1 VVNSAALI
9 ALLVIPKTIIFF
21 RKADGQILIQN
32 KHAGTAAEEKSAGG
46 ERRPLE
52 TAINAKSRSYII
64 VASLLALFL
73 GALDA
78 MVMSAAMP
86 TIVSELGGL
95 YLYSWVYSAYL
106 LARAVA
112 LPVFGKLADIF
123 RSRRLFIIAICI
135 FLLGSVLAGLAQS
148 MTQLI
153 LSRVLQGIGA
163 GGNFALVY
171 IVLADV
177 SSPED
182 RGKTLSLGSFI
193 WGLASVL
200 GPTFGG
206 FVVTYFSWRW
216 IFFVNVPLGV
226 FSLLG
231 IAVYLV
237 EVRDKKKEAAIDYWG
252 ALTLSTTILGLL
264 TVFLL
269 AGRSYD
275 WISPQIIGLSMIT
288 TAAGTAFFY
297 AEKRAREPI
306 LSLDFFGSR
315 GFSIGNGSAFL
326 ASFAIFSLFAYSPL
340 FIQGALGK
348 TPLQMSVAMLSLSLG
363 WSVGALAC
371 GQIVNRF
378 GQKASTVFGSLC
390 LAVGGGIMITF
401 STGTSLAA
409 CSIVL
414 GFAGIGM
421 GFVSMATL
429 LVVQDSLD
437 ISDLGVA
444 TASHQFS
451 RTLGGTIGVGISGS
465 FVTMALSNATE
476 SMMSTGLNNLPPS
489 LSVQIKQSIE
499 NIFRPEVQALLTPEI
514 QKTMQEAMAR
524 GVSRVFWITFFASLL
539 CLILSVLIPVK
550 TVPRP
555 KVGS

>member
-1 VVNSAALI
+1 M
-9 ALLVIPKTIIFF
+9 
-21 RKADGQILIQN
+21 
-32 KHAGTAAEEKSAGG
+32 AEEKSAGG
-46 ERRPLE
+46 ERLSLE

-95 YLYSWVYSAYL
+95 HLYSWVYSAYL

-123 RSRRLFIIAICI
+123 RSRRLFIISICI
-135 FLLGSVLAGLAQS
+135 FLLGSVLAGLAHS
-148 MTQLI
+148 MMQLI

-216 IFFVNVPLGV
+216 IFFVNLPLGM

-237 EVRDKKKEAAIDYWG
+237 EVRDKKKEADIDYWG
-252 ALTLSTTILGLL
+252 ALTLSTAILGLL

-288 TAAGTAFFY
+288 TAAGAAFFY
-297 AEKRAREPI
+297 AEKRAPEPI
-306 LSLDFFGSR
+306 LSLEFFGSR

-326 ASFAIFSLFAYSPL
+326 ASFTIFSLFAYSPL

-437 ISDLGVA
+437 KSDLGVA

-451 RTLGGTIGVGISGS
+451 RTLGGAIGVGISGS
-465 FVTMALSNATE
+465 FVTMALSNAVQ
-476 SMMSTGLNNLPPS
+476 SLMNSGLNTLPPS
-489 LSVQIKQSIE
+489 LNAQIKQSIE
-499 NIFRPEVQALLTPEI
+499 NIFRPEIQALLTPEI
-514 QKTMQEAMAR
+514 QKNMQEAMAR

-555 KVGS
+555 KVGG

>member
-1 VVNSAALI
+1 MMQLI
-9 ALLVIPKTIIFF
+9 
-21 RKADGQILIQN
+21 
-32 KHAGTAAEEKSAGG
+32 
-46 ERRPLE
+46 
-52 TAINAKSRSYII
+52 
-64 VASLLALFL
+64 
-73 GALDA
+73 
-78 MVMSAAMP
+78 
-86 TIVSELGGL
+86 
-95 YLYSWVYSAYL
+95 
-106 LARAVA
+106 LARA
-112 LPVFGKLADIF
+112 
-123 RSRRLFIIAICI
+123 
-135 FLLGSVLAGLAQS
+135 
-148 MTQLI
+148 
-153 LSRVLQGIGA
+153 LQGIGA

-171 IVLADV
+171 IVLSDV
-177 SSPED
+177 SSHAN

-231 IAVYLV
+231 IAFYLV
-237 EVRDKKKEAAIDYWG
+237 EVREKKKEAAIDYWG
-252 ALTLSTTILGLL
+252 ALTLSTAILGLL

-288 TAAGTAFFY
+288 IAAGIAFFY

-306 LSLDFFGSR
+306 LSLDFFGNR
-315 GFSIGNGSAFL
+315 GFSVGNGSAFL
-326 ASFAIFSLFAYSPL
+326 ASFTIFSLFAYSPL

-378 GQKASTVFGSLC
+378 GQRLSTIFGSLC
-390 LAVGGGIMITF
+390 LAVGGGIMVTF
-401 STGTSLAA
+401 SAGTSLAA
-409 CSIVL
+409 CSVVL
-414 GFAGIGM
+414 GFVGMGM

-437 ISDLGVA
+437 KSDLGVA

-465 FVTMALSNATE
+465 FVTMALSNVME
-476 SMMSTGLNNLPPS
+476 SLLNSRLNNLPPS
-489 LSVQIKQSIE
+489 LNVEIKQSIE
-499 NIFRPEVQALLTPEI
+499 NIFRPEVQALLAPDI
-514 QKTMQEAMAR
+514 QKTMQEAVAQ
-524 GVSRVFWITFFASLL
+524 GVSMVFWITFFASLL
-539 CLILSVLIPVK
+539 CLTLSVLIPVR

-555 KVGS
+555 KVSG

>member
-1 VVNSAALI
+1 MDDKSQTEISETNQPEA
-9 ALLVIPKTIIFF
+9 VISPRSRNYVII
-21 RKADGQILIQN
+21 
-32 KHAGTAAEEKSAGG
+32 
-46 ERRPLE
+46 
-52 TAINAKSRSYII
+52 
-64 VASLLALFL
+64 ASLLALFL

-78 MVMSAAMP
+78 LVMSAAMP
-86 TIVSELGGL
+86 TIVADLGGL
-95 YLYSWVYSAYL
+95 HLYSWVYSAYL

-112 LPVFGKLADIF
+112 LPVFGKLADIY
-123 RSRRLFIIAICI
+123 RSRRLYIISICI

-148 MTQLI
+148 MMQLI

-177 SSPED
+177 SSPEN

-216 IFFVNVPLGV
+216 IFFVNVPLGA

-231 IAVYLV
+231 IALYLV
-237 EVRDKKKEAAIDYWG
+237 EVREKKKAAAIDYWG
-252 ALTLSTTILGLL
+252 AFTLSTAILGML

-288 TAAGTAFFY
+288 IAAGITFYY

-306 LSLDFFGSR
+306 LSLGFFAIK

-326 ASFAIFSLFAYSPL
+326 ASFTIFSLFAYSPL

-363 WSVGALAC
+363 WSLGALAC

-378 GQKASTVFGSLC
+378 GQKPSTVFGSLC
-390 LAVGGGIMITF
+390 LTLGGGILITF
-401 STGTSLAA
+401 STATSLTA
-409 CSIVL
+409 CSVVL
-414 GFAGIGM
+414 GFIGIGM

-465 FVTMALSNATE
+465 FVTMTLSNVME
-476 SMMSTGLNNLPPS
+476 SLMGTGLNNLPPS
-489 LSVQIKQSIE
+489 LNIQIKQSIE
-499 NIFRPEVQALLTPEI
+499 NIFRPEVQALLAPDI
-514 QKTMQEAMAR
+514 QKTMQAAVAR
-524 GVSRVFWITFFASLL
+524 GVSMVFWITFVASLL
-539 CLILSVLIPVK
+539 CLILSVLIPARSF
-550 TVPRP
+550 PRP
-555 KVGS
+555 KADS

>member
-1 VVNSAALI
+1 
-9 ALLVIPKTIIFF
+9 
-21 RKADGQILIQN
+21 LIQN
-32 KHAGTAAEEKSAGG
+32 KHAGAAAESKSAGD
-46 ERRPLE
+46 ERLSSE
-52 TAINAKSRSYII
+52 IAIDAKSRLYII
-64 VASLLALFL
+64 IATLLVLFL

-78 MVMSAAMP
+78 LVMSAAMP

-95 YLYSWVYSAYL
+95 HLYSWVYSAYL
-106 LARAVA
+106 LARAVS

-123 RSRRLFIIAICI
+123 RSRRLFIISICI
-135 FLLGSVLAGLAQS
+135 FLLGSILAGLAQS
-148 MTQLI
+148 MIQLI
-153 LSRVLQGIGA
+153 LSRMLQGIGA

-177 SSPED
+177 SSPEK

-216 IFFVNVPLGV
+216 IFFINVPLGV
-226 FSLLG
+226 VSLMG

-237 EVRDKKKEAAIDYWG
+237 EVRDKNKEAAIDYWG

-275 WISPQIIGLSMIT
+275 WISIQIIGLSIIT
-288 TAAGTAFFY
+288 IAAGIAFFY

-306 LSLDFFGSR
+306 LSLDFFGIR

-326 ASFAIFSLFAYSPL
+326 ASFTIFSLFAYSPL

-378 GQKASTVFGSLC
+378 GQKPSTVFGSLC
-390 LAVGGGIMITF
+390 LALGGGIMITF
-401 STGTSLAA
+401 STGTSLAT

-414 GFAGIGM
+414 GFAGVGM

-437 ISDLGVA
+437 KSDLGVA
-444 TASHQFS
+444 TSSHQFF

-465 FVTMALSNATE
+465 FVTMTLSNVMETL
-476 SMMSTGLNNLPPS
+476 MNTGLNNLPPS
-489 LSVQIKQSIE
+489 LNVQIKQSIE
-499 NIFRPEVQALLTPEI
+499 NIFRPEVQALLTPQI
-514 QKTMQEAMAR
+514 QKTMQEAVAR
-524 GVSRVFWITFFASLL
+524 GVSMVFWITFFTSLL
-539 CLILSVLIPVK
+539 CLILSVLIPVR

-555 KVGS
+555 KMGG

>member
-1 VVNSAALI
+1 M
-9 ALLVIPKTIIFF
+9 
-21 RKADGQILIQN
+21 IQN
-32 KHAGTAAEEKSAGG
+32 KHAGAAAEKKLTDGDQPSPEIAIDAK
-46 ERRPLE
+46 RRF
-52 TAINAKSRSYII
+52 YII
-64 VASLLALFL
+64 IASLLTLFL

-78 MVMSAAMP
+78 LVMSAAMP

-95 YLYSWVYSAYL
+95 HLYSWVYSAYL
-106 LARAVA
+106 LARAVS

-123 RSRRLFIIAICI
+123 RSRRLFIISICI
-135 FLLGSVLAGLAQS
+135 FLLGSILAGLAQS
-148 MTQLI
+148 MMQLI

-177 SSPED
+177 SSPEK

-200 GPTFGG
+200 GPTIGG

-216 IFFVNVPLGV
+216 IFFINVPLGV
-226 FSLLG
+226 VSLMG

-237 EVRDKKKEAAIDYWG
+237 EVRDKNKEAAIDYWG

-275 WISPQIIGLSMIT
+275 WISIQIIGLSIIT
-288 TAAGTAFFY
+288 IAAGIAFYY

-306 LSLDFFGSR
+306 LSLDFFGIR

-326 ASFAIFSLFAYSPL
+326 ASFTIFSLFAYSPL

-378 GQKASTVFGSLC
+378 GQKPSTVFGSLC
-390 LAVGGGIMITF
+390 LALGGGIMITF
-401 STGTSLAA
+401 STGTSLAT

-414 GFAGIGM
+414 GFAGVGM

-437 ISDLGVA
+437 KSDLGVA
-444 TASHQFS
+444 TSSHQFF

-465 FVTMALSNATE
+465 FVTMTLSNVMETL
-476 SMMSTGLNNLPPS
+476 MNTGLNNLPPS
-489 LSVQIKQSIE
+489 LNVQIKQSIE
-499 NIFRPEVQALLTPEI
+499 NIFRPEVQALLTPQI
-514 QKTMQEAMAR
+514 QKTMQEAVAR
-524 GVSRVFWITFFASLL
+524 GVSMVFWITFFTSLL
-539 CLILSVLIPVK
+539 CLILSVLIPVR

-555 KVGS
+555 KVGG

>member
-1 VVNSAALI
+1 MQ
-9 ALLVIPKTIIFF
+9 PE
-21 RKADGQILIQN
+21 G
-32 KHAGTAAEEKSAGG
+32 
-46 ERRPLE
+46 
-52 TAINAKSRSYII
+52 AISPKSRNYII
-64 VASLLALFL
+64 IASLLALFL

-78 MVMSAAMP
+78 LVMSAAMP
-86 TIVSELGGL
+86 TIVADLSGL
-95 YLYSWVYSAYL
+95 HLYSWVYSAYL
-106 LARAVA
+106 LARAVS

-123 RSRRLFIIAICI
+123 KSRLLYIVSISI
-135 FLLGSVLAGLAQS
+135 FLLGSLLAGLAQS
-148 MTQLI
+148 MMQLI
-153 LSRVLQGIGA
+153 FARVLQGIGA

-177 SSPED
+177 STPEN

-216 IFFVNVPLGV
+216 IFLINVPLGG
-226 FSLLG
+226 FSLLA
-231 IAVYLV
+231 IALYLV
-237 EVRDKKKEAAIDYWG
+237 EVRDKKKEVAIDYWG

-275 WISPQIIGLSMIT
+275 WISSQIIGLSVIT
-288 TAAGTAFFY
+288 IAGGIAFFY
-297 AEKRAREPI
+297 VEKRAREPI

-326 ASFAIFSLFAYSPL
+326 ASFTIFSLFAYSPL

-363 WSVGALAC
+363 WSVGALVC

-401 STGTSLAA
+401 SIGTSLAA

-414 GFAGIGM
+414 GFVGVGM

-437 ISDLGVA
+437 KSDLGVA
-444 TASHQFS
+444 TASHQFF

-465 FVTMALSNATE
+465 FVTMALSNAME
-476 SMMSTGLNNLPPS
+476 SLLSAGLNNLPQS
-489 LSVQIKQSIE
+489 LNLQMKQNIE
-499 NIFRPEVQALLTPEI
+499 NIFRPEVQALLTPDI
-514 QKTMQEAMAR
+514 QKTMQAAVAR
-524 GVSRVFWITFFASLL
+524 GVSMVFWITFFASLL
-539 CLILSVLIPVK
+539 CLILSVLIPPPP
-550 TVPRP
+550 PRP
-555 KVGS
+555 QTSENIC

>member
-1 VVNSAALI
+1 
-9 ALLVIPKTIIFF
+9 
-21 RKADGQILIQN
+21 LIQN
-32 KHAGTAAEEKSAGG
+32 KHAGAAAEKKSAGG
-46 ERRPLE
+46 ERLSLE
-52 TAINAKSRSYII
+52 TAIDAKRRFYII
-64 VASLLALFL
+64 IASLLALFL

-86 TIVSELGGL
+86 TIVADLGGL
-95 YLYSWVYSAYL
+95 HLYSWVYSAYL
-106 LARAVA
+106 LARAVS

-123 RSRRLFIIAICI
+123 RSRRLYIISISI

-148 MTQLI
+148 MLQLI
-153 LSRVLQGIGA
+153 LARALQGIGA

-177 SSPED
+177 SSPEK

-200 GPTFGG
+200 GPPFGG

-237 EVRDKKKEAAIDYWG
+237 EVREKKKEAAIDYWG

-269 AGRSYD
+269 GGRSYD
-275 WISPQIIGLSMIT
+275 WISPQIMGLSMIT
-288 TAAGTAFFY
+288 IAAGIAFFY

-315 GFSIGNGSAFL
+315 SFSIGNGSAFL
-326 ASFAIFSLFAYSPL
+326 ASFTIFSLFAYSPL

-371 GQIVNRF
+371 GQLVNRV
-378 GQKASTVFGSLC
+378 GQKPLTVFGSLC

-414 GFAGIGM
+414 GFAGVGM
-421 GFVSMATL
+421 GFVAMATL

-437 ISDLGVA
+437 QSDLGVA
-444 TASHQFS
+444 TASHQFF

-465 FVTMALSNATE
+465 IVTMTFSNAMDSLLTN
-476 SMMSTGLNNLPPS
+476 GLNNLPPD
-489 LSVQIKQSIE
+489 LNVQIKQSID
-499 NIFRPEVQALLTPEI
+499 NIFRPEVQGLLTPEI
-514 QKTMQEAMAR
+514 QKTIQEAVAR
-524 GVSRVFWITFFASLL
+524 GVSRVFWIAFFVSVL
-539 CLILSVLIPVK
+539 CLILSVLIPVR

-555 KVGS
+555 KVSG

>member
-1 VVNSAALI
+1 MQPES
-9 ALLVIPKTIIFF
+9 VISLRSRNFII
-21 RKADGQILIQN
+21 I
-32 KHAGTAAEEKSAGG
+32 
-46 ERRPLE
+46 
-52 TAINAKSRSYII
+52 
-64 VASLLALFL
+64 ASLLALFL

-78 MVMSAAMP
+78 LVMSAAMP
-86 TIVSELGGL
+86 TIVADLGGL
-95 YLYSWVYSAYL
+95 HLYSWVYSAYF

-123 RSRRLFIIAICI
+123 RSRRLYIISICI
-135 FLLGSVLAGLAQS
+135 FLLGSIFAGLAQN
-148 MTQLI
+148 MLQLI

-206 FVVTYFSWRW
+206 FIVTYFSWRW
-216 IFFVNVPLGV
+216 IFFVNVPLGAV
-226 FSLLG
+226 SLLG
-231 IAVYLV
+231 IALYLV
-237 EVRDKKKEAAIDYWG
+237 EVREKKKEAAIDYWG
-252 ALTLSTTILGLL
+252 AVTLSTAILGLL

-275 WISPQIIGLSMIT
+275 WISPQIIGLSIIT
-288 TAAGTAFFY
+288 IAAGIAFYY
-297 AEKRAREPI
+297 AERSAPEPI

-315 GFSIGNGSAFL
+315 GFSIGNSSAFL
-326 ASFAIFSLFAYSPL
+326 ASFTIFSLFAYSPL

-363 WSVGALAC
+363 WSVGALVC
-371 GQIVNRF
+371 GQLVNRF
-378 GQKASTVFGSLC
+378 GQKPSTVFGSLC

-401 STGTSLAA
+401 STATSLTA

-414 GFAGIGM
+414 GLAGVGM

-444 TASHQFS
+444 TSSHQFA
-451 RTLGGTIGVGISGS
+451 RTLGGTIGVGLSGS
-465 FVTMALSNATE
+465 FVTATLSNVLE
-476 SMMSTGLNNLPPS
+476 SLMKTGLDNLPLS
-489 LSVQIKQSIE
+489 LNSEIKHSIE
-499 NIFRPEVQALLTPEI
+499 NIFRPEIQALLAPEI
-514 QKTMQEAMAR
+514 QKTMQEAVAR
-524 GVSRVFWITFFASLL
+524 GVSMVFWISFFASLL
-539 CLILSVLIPVK
+539 CLILSVLIPVRS
-550 TVPRP
+550 VPRS
-555 KVGS
+555 KGNS

>member
-1 VVNSAALI
+1 MTVEIGMPMQVIAAI
-9 ALLVIPKTIIFF
+9 SP
-21 RKADGQILIQN
+21 
-32 KHAGTAAEEKSAGG
+32 
-46 ERRPLE
+46 
-52 TAINAKSRSYII
+52 KSRNYII
-64 VASLLALFL
+64 VATLLALFL

-78 MVMSAAMP
+78 LVMAAAMP
-86 TIVSELGGL
+86 TIVADLGGL
-95 YLYSWVYSAYL
+95 HLYSWVYSAYL
-106 LARAVA
+106 LARAVS

-123 RSRRLFIIAICI
+123 RSRRLYIISISI
-135 FLLGSVLAGLAQS
+135 FLLGSILAGLAQN
-148 MTQLI
+148 MMQLI
-153 LSRVLQGIGA
+153 FSRVLQGIGA

-171 IVLADV
+171 VVLTDV
-177 SSPED
+177 SKPEN

-216 IFFVNVPLGV
+216 IFFINVPLGV

-237 EVRDKKKEAAIDYWG
+237 EVRAKKKEVAIDYWG
-252 ALTLSTTILGLL
+252 TLTLSTTVLGLL

-275 WISPQIIGLSMIT
+275 WISAQIIGLSMVTI
-288 TAAGTAFFY
+288 AAGLSFCW

-306 LSLDFFGSR
+306 LSLNFFKSR
-315 GFSIGNGSAFL
+315 SFSIGNGSAFL
-326 ASFAIFSLFAYSPL
+326 ASFTIFSLFAYSPL

-371 GQIVNRF
+371 GQVVNRF
-378 GQKASTVFGSLC
+378 GQKSSTVFGSLC

-401 STGTSLAA
+401 STGTSLTA

-414 GFAGIGM
+414 GFVGVGM

-437 ISDLGVA
+437 KSDLGVA
-444 TASHQFS
+444 TSSHQFF

-465 FVTMALSNATE
+465 FVTMTLSNVLE
-476 SMMSTGLNNLPPS
+476 SLLNTDLNNLPPS
-489 LSVQIKQSIE
+489 LNVQLKQSIE
-499 NIFRPEVQALLTPEI
+499 NIFRPEIQALLAPDI
-514 QKTMQEAMAR
+514 QIRLQEAVAS
-524 GVSRVFWITFFASLL
+524 GVSMVFWISFFASLL
-539 CLILSVLIPVK
+539 CLILSVLIPAR
-550 TVPRP
+550 TLPQP
-555 KVGS
+555 KVSG

>member
-1 VVNSAALI
+1 MEARA
-9 ALLVIPKTIIFF
+9 VISP
-21 RKADGQILIQN
+21 
-32 KHAGTAAEEKSAGG
+32 
-46 ERRPLE
+46 
-52 TAINAKSRSYII
+52 KSRNFII
-64 VASLLALFL
+64 VATLLALFL

-78 MVMSAAMP
+78 LVMAAAMP
-86 TIVSELGGL
+86 TIVADLGGL
-95 YLYSWVYSAYL
+95 HLYSWVYSAYL
-106 LARAVA
+106 LARAVS

-123 RSRRLFIIAICI
+123 RSRRLYIISISI
-135 FLLGSVLAGLAQS
+135 FLLGSILAGLAQN
-148 MTQLI
+148 MMQLI
-153 LSRVLQGIGA
+153 FARVLQGIGA

-171 IVLADV
+171 VVLTDV
-177 SSPED
+177 SKPEN

-216 IFFVNVPLGV
+216 IFLINVPLGV

-237 EVRDKKKEAAIDYWG
+237 EVRDKKKEVAIDYWG
-252 ALTLSTTILGLL
+252 TLTLSTTVLGLL

-288 TAAGTAFFY
+288 SAAGLAFYY

-306 LSLDFFGSR
+306 LSLNFFKSR
-315 GFSIGNGSAFL
+315 SFSIGNGSAFL
-326 ASFAIFSLFAYSPL
+326 ASFTIFSLFAYSPL

-378 GQKASTVFGSLC
+378 GQKPSTVFGSLC

-414 GFAGIGM
+414 GFVGLGM

-437 ISDLGVA
+437 KSDLGVA
-444 TASHQFS
+444 TSSHQFF

-465 FVTMALSNATE
+465 FVTMTLSNVME
-476 SMMSTGLNNLPPS
+476 SLMNTGLNNLPPS
-489 LSVQIKQSIE
+489 LNVQLKQSIE
-499 NIFRPEVQALLTPEI
+499 NIFRPEVQALLAPDI
-514 QKTMQEAMAR
+514 QIRLQEAVAR
-524 GVSRVFWITFFASLL
+524 GVSMVFWISFFASLL
-539 CLILSVLIPVK
+539 CLILSVLIPAR
-550 TVPRP
+550 TLPRP
-555 KVGS
+555 KASG

>member
-1 VVNSAALI
+1 M
-9 ALLVIPKTIIFF
+9 
-21 RKADGQILIQN
+21 
-32 KHAGTAAEEKSAGG
+32 
-46 ERRPLE
+46 
-52 TAINAKSRSYII
+52 
-64 VASLLALFL
+64 ALFL

-78 MVMSAAMP
+78 LVMSAAMP
-86 TIVSELGGL
+86 TIVADLGGL
-95 YLYSWVYSAYL
+95 HLYSWVYSAYF

-123 RSRRLFIIAICI
+123 RSRRLYIISICI
-135 FLLGSVLAGLAQS
+135 FLLGSVFAGLAQN
-148 MTQLI
+148 MMQLI
-153 LSRVLQGIGA
+153 ISRVLQGIGA

-171 IVLADV
+171 IVLADI
-177 SSPED
+177 SSPEE

-216 IFFVNVPLGV
+216 IFFVNVPLGA

-231 IAVYLV
+231 IALYLI

-252 ALTLSTTILGLL
+252 AVTLSTAILGLL
-264 TVFLL
+264 TVFLM

-275 WISPQIIGLSMIT
+275 WISLQIIGLSIIT
-288 TAAGTAFFY
+288 IAAGIAFYY
-297 AEKRAREPI
+297 AEKKAREPI

-326 ASFAIFSLFAYSPL
+326 ASFTVFALFAYSPL

-348 TPLQMSVAMLSLSLG
+348 TPLQMSVAMLSMSLG
-363 WSVGALAC
+363 WSVGALVC
-371 GQIVNRF
+371 GQMVNRF
-378 GQKASTVFGSLC
+378 GQKPSTVFGSLC
-390 LAVGGGIMITF
+390 LAVGSGIMITF
-401 STGTSLAA
+401 STATSLTA

-414 GFAGIGM
+414 GFVGIGM

-444 TASHQFS
+444 TSSHQFA
-451 RTLGGTIGVGISGS
+451 RTLGGAIGVGVSGS
-465 FVTMALSNATE
+465 FVTMTLSNVME
-476 SMMSTGLNNLPPS
+476 SLMRTDLKNLPPS
-489 LSVQIKQSIE
+489 LNIELKQNIE
-499 NIFRPEVQALLTPEI
+499 NIFRPEVQAVLAPEI
-514 QKTMQEAMAR
+514 QKAMQEAVAR
-524 GVSRVFWITFFASLL
+524 GVLTVFWITFFASLL
-539 CLILSVLIPVK
+539 CLLLSVLIPVRS
-550 TVPRP
+550 VPLP
-555 KVGS
+555 KKG

>member
-1 VVNSAALI
+1 MSLNQRTEIDAELHAESGKARQPED
-9 ALLVIPKTIIFF
+9 VISQ
-21 RKADGQILIQN
+21 R
-32 KHAGTAAEEKSAGG
+32 
-46 ERRPLE
+46 
-52 TAINAKSRSYII
+52 SRNYII
-64 VASLLALFL
+64 IASLLALFL

-78 MVMSAAMP
+78 LVMSAAMP
-86 TIVSELGGL
+86 TIVADLGGL
-95 YLYSWVYSAYL
+95 HLYSWVYSAYL

-123 RSRRLFIIAICI
+123 KSRRLYIISICI
-135 FLLGSVLAGLAQS
+135 FVLGSILAGLAQN
-148 MTQLI
+148 MMQLI

-171 IVLADV
+171 IVLADI
-177 SSPED
+177 STPKN

-216 IFFVNVPLGV
+216 IFFVNVPLGA

-237 EVRDKKKEAAIDYWG
+237 DVRDKKKAVAIDYWG
-252 ALTLSTTILGLL
+252 AITLSTAILGLL

-269 AGRSYD
+269 AGRTYD
-275 WISPQIIGLSMIT
+275 WMSPQIFWLSLIT
-288 TAAGTAFFY
+288 VAAGIAFYY
-297 AEKRAREPI
+297 AEKKAPEPI
-306 LSLDFFGSR
+306 LSLDFFASK

-326 ASFAIFSLFAYSPL
+326 ASFTIFSLFAYSPL

-348 TPLQMSVAMLSLSLG
+348 TPLQMSLAMLTMSLG
-363 WSVGALAC
+363 WSAGALAC
-371 GQIVNRF
+371 GQFVNRF
-378 GQKASTVFGSLC
+378 GQKPSTIFGSLC
-390 LAVGGGIMITF
+390 LAVGGGILITF
-401 STGTSLAA
+401 TTSTSLAV

-414 GFAGIGM
+414 GFVGIGM

-444 TASHQFS
+444 TATHQFS

-465 FVTMALSNATE
+465 FITMALANVME
-476 SMMSTGLNNLPPS
+476 S
-489 LSVQIKQSIE
+489 LSIQSKQGIE
-499 NIFRPEVQALLTPEI
+499 NIFRPEVQALLAPEI
-514 QKTMQEAMAR
+514 QQTMQAAVGR
-524 GVSRVFWITFFASLL
+524 GISMVFWITLFTSLL
-539 CLILSVLIPVK
+539 CLILSILIPARS
-550 TVPRP
+550 VPRS
-555 KVGS
+555 KAGS

>member
-1 VVNSAALI
+1 M
-9 ALLVIPKTIIFF
+9 
-21 RKADGQILIQN
+21 
-32 KHAGTAAEEKSAGG
+32 
-46 ERRPLE
+46 
-52 TAINAKSRSYII
+52 
-64 VASLLALFL
+64 ALFL

-78 MVMSAAMP
+78 LVMSAAMP
-86 TIVSELGGL
+86 TIVADLGGL
-95 YLYSWVYSAYL
+95 HLYSWVYSAYL
-106 LARAVA
+106 LARAVS

-123 RSRRLFIIAICI
+123 RSRRLYIISICI

-148 MTQLI
+148 MMQLI

-171 IVLADV
+171 IVLTDV
-177 SSPED
+177 SSPEN
-182 RGKTLSLGSFI
+182 RGKMLSLGSFI

-206 FVVTYFSWRW
+206 FIVTYFSWRW
-216 IFFVNVPLGV
+216 IFFINVPLGV
-226 FSLLG
+226 FSLVG

-237 EVRDKKKEAAIDYWG
+237 EIRDKNKDAAIDYWG

-275 WISPQIIGLSMIT
+275 WISPQIMGLAMIT
-288 TAAGTAFFY
+288 IAAAIAFFY

-306 LSLDFFGSR
+306 LCLGFFRIR
-315 GFSIGNGSAFL
+315 GFSVANGSAFL
-326 ASFAIFSLFAYSPL
+326 ASFTIFSLFAYSPL

-378 GQKASTVFGSLC
+378 GQKPSTVFGALC
-390 LAVGGGIMITF
+390 LTVGGGIMITF

-414 GFAGIGM
+414 GFVGVGM

-437 ISDLGVA
+437 KSDLGVA
-444 TASHQFS
+444 TASHQFF

-465 FVTMALSNATE
+465 FVTMALSNVME
-476 SMMSTGLNNLPPS
+476 SLLTNGLNNLPPS
-489 LSVQIKQSIE
+489 LNVQIKQSVE
-499 NIFRPEVQALLTPEI
+499 NIFRPEVQALLTPDI
-514 QKTMQEAMAR
+514 HKTMQEAMAR
-524 GVSRVFWITFFASLL
+524 GISLVFWITFFASLL
-539 CLILSVLIPVK
+539 CLILSLLIPVR
-550 TVPRP
+550 TVPRV
-555 KVGS
+555 KAGG

>member
-1 VVNSAALI
+1 
-9 ALLVIPKTIIFF
+9 
-21 RKADGQILIQN
+21 
-32 KHAGTAAEEKSAGG
+32 
-46 ERRPLE
+46 
-52 TAINAKSRSYII
+52 
-64 VASLLALFL
+64 
-73 GALDA
+73 
-78 MVMSAAMP
+78 
-86 TIVSELGGL
+86 VSELGGL
-95 YLYSWVYSAYL
+95 HLYSWVYSAYL
-106 LARAVA
+106 LARAVS

-123 RSRRLFIIAICI
+123 RSRRLFIISICI
-135 FLLGSVLAGLAQS
+135 FLLGSILAGLAQS
-148 MTQLI
+148 MIQLI
-153 LSRVLQGIGA
+153 LSRMLQGIGA

-177 SSPED
+177 SSPEK

-216 IFFVNVPLGV
+216 IFFINVPLGV
-226 FSLLG
+226 VSLMG

-237 EVRDKKKEAAIDYWG
+237 EVRDKNKEAAIDYWG

-275 WISPQIIGLSMIT
+275 WISIQIIGLSIIT
-288 TAAGTAFFY
+288 IAAGIAFFY

-306 LSLDFFGSR
+306 LSLDFFGIR

-326 ASFAIFSLFAYSPL
+326 ASFTIFSLFAYSPL

-378 GQKASTVFGSLC
+378 GQKPSTVFGSLC
-390 LAVGGGIMITF
+390 LALGGGIMITF
-401 STGTSLAA
+401 STGTSLAT

-414 GFAGIGM
+414 GFAGVGM

-437 ISDLGVA
+437 KSDLGVA
-444 TASHQFS
+444 TSSHQFF

-465 FVTMALSNATE
+465 FVTMTLSNVMETL
-476 SMMSTGLNNLPPS
+476 MNTGLNNLPPS
-489 LSVQIKQSIE
+489 LNVQIKQSIE
-499 NIFRPEVQALLTPEI
+499 NIFRPEVQALLTPQI
-514 QKTMQEAMAR
+514 QKTMQEAVAR
-524 GVSRVFWITFFASLL
+524 GVSMVFWITFFTSLL
-539 CLILSVLIPVK
+539 CLILSVLIPVR

-555 KVGS
+555 KMGG